1 MIQWLSQLSDISG
14 LAISSP
20 ATGLIKP
27 LVEHPDPIYSSNIL
41 PQAIC
46 IKLQQGLLYAPFNC
60 QYSSHL
66 FCGRRLR
73 FKHQNGLSLQLDLPQ
88 LTLEEA
94 NHTIKQLVSNNSQV
108 KAGQPIVRLDLQH
121 FAHSASTYAVL
132 MLLPHPAV
140 TAVFS
145 SERHVDA
152 VKDNVM
158 IIQIKSK

>member
-27 LVEHPDPIYSSNIL
+27 LIEHPDPIYSSNIL

-60 QYSSHL
+60 QYSCHL
-66 FCGRRLR
+66 FFGRRLR
-73 FKHQNGLSLQLDLPQ
+73 FKHQSGLILQLDLPQ
-88 LTLEEA
+88 LTQEEA
-94 NHTIKQLVSNNSQV
+94 NHTIKQLVCNNSHI
-108 KAGQPIVRLDLQH
+108 KAGQPIVKLDLQNITH
-121 FAHSASTYAVL
+121 NASPYAVL
-132 MLLPHPAV
+132 MLLPNPAV

-145 SERHVDA
+145 TERHVDA
-152 VKDNVM
+152 VKDNAM